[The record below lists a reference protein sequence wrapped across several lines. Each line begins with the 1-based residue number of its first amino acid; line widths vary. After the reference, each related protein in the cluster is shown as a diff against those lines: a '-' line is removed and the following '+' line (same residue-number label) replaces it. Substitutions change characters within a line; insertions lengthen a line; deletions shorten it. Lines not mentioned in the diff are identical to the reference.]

1 MSKFSEKCKELL
13 IENGYNVYRLSQAK
27 HLWNVPHFREWLLVK
42 DCPDL
47 NLSNIS
53 VRRFGFHCLKRKK

>member
-13 IENGYNVYRLSQAK
+13 IENGYNVYRLSQAASLERTTLQRMVTGK
-27 HLWNVPHFREWLLVK
+27 N
-42 DCPDL
+42 CPDL